1 MANLTK
7 DEISI
12 LHLLISEHKYTI
24 YKKCTTHQPNFRM
37 DLASAMETLEAKCLL
52 LSNDNRR
59 NGRTSIN
66 TLFDVVKRLIATNKK
81 NNNGVLTKNK

>member
-12 LHLLISEHKYTI
+12 LHLLLSEHKYTI
-24 YKKCTTHQPNFRM
+24 YQKCTTHSINFRT
-37 DLASAMETLEAKCLL
+37 DLINAMEALEQKCLL

-59 NGRTSIN
+59 QGRTSMN

-81 NNNGVLTKNK
+81 K

>member
-24 YKKCTTHQPNFRM
+24 YKKCTTHDPYFRIY
-37 DLASAMETLEAKCLL
+37 LAEAMEALEAKCLL
-52 LSNDNRR
+52 LSKDNRR
-59 NGRTSIN
+59 QGRKSMN
-66 TLFDVVKRLIATNKK
+66 SLFDLVRRLIAINKK
-81 NNNGVLTKNK
+81 K